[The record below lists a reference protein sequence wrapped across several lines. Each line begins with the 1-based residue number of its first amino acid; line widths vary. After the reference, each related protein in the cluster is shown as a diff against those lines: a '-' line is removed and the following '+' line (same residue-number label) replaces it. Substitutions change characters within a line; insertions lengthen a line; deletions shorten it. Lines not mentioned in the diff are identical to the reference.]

1 MRPRWTRPSSR
12 ARPSAPT
19 SLSTWARATRTA
31 SSGVRPG
38 FRSTKPAA
46 SSDRIIPTP
55 APPHHIPQETDP
67 MNHRNRTF
75 RRLALAAALSLS
87 TAAVFAA
94 PVTYTMDPDH
104 TTVAAKWNHF
114 GFSNPVILF
123 GDIDGSIVYD
133 ADDVSA
139 SSVQVTLPLSGL
151 ESNVQAF
158 NDHLLS
164 DDFFDAAQ
172 FPEATFRSTSVEAD
186 GDDELK
192 ITGELTIKGITKE
205 VVLEA
210 DI

>member
-1 MRPRWTRPSSR
+1 M
-12 ARPSAPT
+12 
-19 SLSTWARATRTA
+19 
-31 SSGVRPG
+31 
-38 FRSTKPAA
+38 K
-46 SSDRIIPTP
+46 
-55 APPHHIPQETDP
+55 
-67 MNHRNRTF
+67 HRNFRT
-75 RRLALAAALSLS
+75 LALAAALSVF
-87 TAAVFAA
+87 TAGAIAA

-123 GDIDGSIVYD
+123 GDVDGSIVYD

-210 DI
+210 DINLLGAHPMTGKQTAGFDAEVTIKRSDFGLGLYVPNVADEIELHITTEAPIASGDEG

>member
-1 MRPRWTRPSSR
+1 M
-12 ARPSAPT
+12 
-19 SLSTWARATRTA
+19 
-31 SSGVRPG
+31 
-38 FRSTKPAA
+38 K
-46 SSDRIIPTP
+46 
-55 APPHHIPQETDP
+55 
-67 MNHRNRTF
+67 HRNFRT
-75 RRLALAAALSLS
+75 LALAAALSVF
-87 TAAVFAA
+87 TAGAIAA

-123 GDIDGSIVYD
+123 GDIDGTIVYD
-133 ADDVSA
+133 ADNVSA
-139 SSVQVTLPLSGL
+139 SSVQVTLPLSGV

-192 ITGELTIKGITKE
+192 ITGELTIKGITKV

-210 DI
+210 DINLVGEHPMTGKQTAGFDAELTIKRSDFDLGLYVPNVADEIELHITTEAPIASGDDA

>member
-1 MRPRWTRPSSR
+1 
-12 ARPSAPT
+12 
-19 SLSTWARATRTA
+19 
-31 SSGVRPG
+31 
-38 FRSTKPAA
+38 
-46 SSDRIIPTP
+46 
-55 APPHHIPQETDP
+55 
-67 MNHRNRTF
+67 MNNRNRTF

-87 TAAVFAA
+87 TAAAFAA

-133 ADDVSA
+133 ADNVSA

-164 DDFFDAAQ
+164 DDFFDAEQ

-192 ITGELTIKGITKE
+192 ITGDLTIKGITRE

-210 DI
+210 DINLIGEHPATGKQTA

>member
-1 MRPRWTRPSSR
+1 M
-12 ARPSAPT
+12 
-19 SLSTWARATRTA
+19 
-31 SSGVRPG
+31 
-38 FRSTKPAA
+38 K
-46 SSDRIIPTP
+46 
-55 APPHHIPQETDP
+55 
-67 MNHRNRTF
+67 HRNFRT
-75 RRLALAAALSLS
+75 LALAAALSVF
-87 TAAVFAA
+87 TAGAIAA

-123 GDIDGSIVYD
+123 GDVDGSIVYD

-210 DI
+210 DINLIGEHPATGKQTAGFDAETTIKRSDFGLGLYVPNVADEIELHITTEAPVASSDEG

>member
-1 MRPRWTRPSSR
+1 M
-12 ARPSAPT
+12 
-19 SLSTWARATRTA
+19 
-31 SSGVRPG
+31 
-38 FRSTKPAA
+38 K
-46 SSDRIIPTP
+46 
-55 APPHHIPQETDP
+55 
-67 MNHRNRTF
+67 HRNFRT
-75 RRLALAAALSLS
+75 LALAAALSVF
-87 TAAVFAA
+87 TAGAIAA

-123 GDIDGSIVYD
+123 GDIDGTIVYD
-133 ADDVSA
+133 ADNVSA

-210 DI
+210 DINLIGEHPATGKQTAGFDAETTIKRSDFGLGLYVPNVADEIELHITTEAPVASSDEG

>member
-1 MRPRWTRPSSR
+1 M
-12 ARPSAPT
+12 
-19 SLSTWARATRTA
+19 
-31 SSGVRPG
+31 
-38 FRSTKPAA
+38 K
-46 SSDRIIPTP
+46 
-55 APPHHIPQETDP
+55 
-67 MNHRNRTF
+67 HRNFRT
-75 RRLALAAALSLS
+75 LALAAALSVF
-87 TAAVFAA
+87 TAGAIAA

-123 GDIDGSIVYD
+123 GDVDGSIVYD

-192 ITGELTIKGITKE
+192 IAGELTIKGITKE

-210 DI
+210 DINLIGEHPMTGKQTAGFDAEVTIKRSDFGLGLYVPNVADEIELHITTEAPIASGDEG

>member
-1 MRPRWTRPSSR
+1 
-12 ARPSAPT
+12 
-19 SLSTWARATRTA
+19 
-31 SSGVRPG
+31 
-38 FRSTKPAA
+38 
-46 SSDRIIPTP
+46 
-55 APPHHIPQETDP
+55 
-67 MNHRNRTF
+67 MNNRNRTF

-87 TAAVFAA
+87 TAAAFAA

-133 ADDVSA
+133 ADNVSA

-164 DDFFDAAQ
+164 DDFFDAEQ

-192 ITGELTIKGITKE
+192 ITGDLTIKGITRE

-210 DI
+210 DINLIGEHPATGQQTAGFDAEVTIKRSDFDLGMYVPNVADEIELHITTEAPIASGDDA

>member
-1 MRPRWTRPSSR
+1 M
-12 ARPSAPT
+12 
-19 SLSTWARATRTA
+19 
-31 SSGVRPG
+31 
-38 FRSTKPAA
+38 K
-46 SSDRIIPTP
+46 
-55 APPHHIPQETDP
+55 
-67 MNHRNRTF
+67 HRNF
-75 RRLALAAALSLS
+75 RIAALAAALSMF
-87 TAAVFAA
+87 AAGAIAA

-123 GDIDGSIVYD
+123 GDVDGSIVYD
-133 ADDVSA
+133 ADNVSA

-186 GDDELK
+186 GDDGDELK

-210 DI
+210 DINLIGEHPMTGKQTAGFDAEVTIKRSDFGLGLYVPNVADEIELHITTEAPIASGDDA

>member
-1 MRPRWTRPSSR
+1 M
-12 ARPSAPT
+12 
-19 SLSTWARATRTA
+19 
-31 SSGVRPG
+31 
-38 FRSTKPAA
+38 K
-46 SSDRIIPTP
+46 
-55 APPHHIPQETDP
+55 
-67 MNHRNRTF
+67 HRNFRT
-75 RRLALAAALSLS
+75 LALAAALSVF
-87 TAAVFAA
+87 TAGAIAA

-123 GDIDGSIVYD
+123 GDVDGSIVYD

-210 DI
+210 DINLIGEHPMTGKQTAGFDAEVTIKRSDFGLGMFVPNVADEIELHITTEAPIASGDDA

>member
-1 MRPRWTRPSSR
+1 M
-12 ARPSAPT
+12 
-19 SLSTWARATRTA
+19 
-31 SSGVRPG
+31 
-38 FRSTKPAA
+38 K
-46 SSDRIIPTP
+46 
-55 APPHHIPQETDP
+55 
-67 MNHRNRTF
+67 HRNFRT
-75 RRLALAAALSLS
+75 LALAAALSVF
-87 TAAVFAA
+87 TAGAIAA

-123 GDIDGSIVYD
+123 GDIDGTIVYD
-133 ADDVSA
+133 ADNVSA
-139 SSVQVTLPLSGL
+139 SSVQVTLPLSGV

-172 FPEATFRSTSVEAD
+172 FPDATFRSTSVEAD

-192 ITGELTIKGITKE
+192 ITGELTIKGITKV

-210 DI
+210 DINLVGEHPMTGKQTAGFDAELTIKRSDFDLGLYAPNVADEIELHITTEAPIASGDDA

>member
-1 MRPRWTRPSSR
+1 
-12 ARPSAPT
+12 
-19 SLSTWARATRTA
+19 
-31 SSGVRPG
+31 
-38 FRSTKPAA
+38 
-46 SSDRIIPTP
+46 
-55 APPHHIPQETDP
+55 

-123 GDIDGSIVYD
+123 GDVDGSVVYD
-133 ADDVSA
+133 AEDVSA

-151 ESNVQAF
+151 ESNVPAF

-172 FPEATFRSTSVEAD
+172 YPEATFRSTAVESAGEGKLKVT
-186 GDDELK
+186 GD
-192 ITGELTIKGITKE
+192 LTIKDITKE
-205 VVLEA
+205 VVLDATINQIAAHPMTERETAGFDAKATIKRSEFDLGMFVPNVADEIELHITTEA
-210 DI
+210 PAANGDDA

>member
-1 MRPRWTRPSSR
+1 M
-12 ARPSAPT
+12 
-19 SLSTWARATRTA
+19 
-31 SSGVRPG
+31 
-38 FRSTKPAA
+38 K
-46 SSDRIIPTP
+46 
-55 APPHHIPQETDP
+55 
-67 MNHRNRTF
+67 HRNFRT
-75 RRLALAAALSLS
+75 LALAAALSVF
-87 TAAVFAA
+87 TAGAIAA

-123 GDIDGSIVYD
+123 GDIDGTIVYD
-133 ADDVSA
+133 ADNVSA
-139 SSVQVTLPLSGL
+139 SSVQVTLPLSGV

-210 DI
+210 DINLVGEHPATGKQTAGFDAETTIKRSDFGLGLYVPNVADEIELHITTEAPVASSDEG

>member
-1 MRPRWTRPSSR
+1 M
-12 ARPSAPT
+12 
-19 SLSTWARATRTA
+19 
-31 SSGVRPG
+31 
-38 FRSTKPAA
+38 K
-46 SSDRIIPTP
+46 
-55 APPHHIPQETDP
+55 
-67 MNHRNRTF
+67 HRNFRT
-75 RRLALAAALSLS
+75 LALAAALSVF
-87 TAAVFAA
+87 TAGAIAA

-123 GDIDGSIVYD
+123 GDVDGSIVYD

-210 DI
+210 DINLIGEHPMTGKQTAGFDAEVTIKRSDFGLGMFVPNVADEIELHITTEAPIASGDEG